1 MKTDLTILW
10 KFLTFTHYDFMNV
23 TKCAYCNYEFF
34 FFIRMDAVKSSI
46 KCIIENISDDTL
58 EKIIKV
64 LDELGVDNISHLNLV
79 KEEDLT
85 PVLKKIQARL
95 LVREW
100 SKNSK

>member
-1 MKTDLTILW
+1 
-10 KFLTFTHYDFMNV
+10 
-23 TKCAYCNYEFF
+23 
-34 FFIRMDAVKSSI
+34 MDAVKSSI